1 MQNSVTLKKLNL
13 LNECKY
19 KICKFKLSAGQMNI
33 YNMAMGVFGIKK
45 IK

>member
-13 LNECKY
+13 LNECKN
-19 KICKFKLSAGQMNI
+19 KIRKFKHLARQMNI
-33 YNMAMGVFGIKK
+33 YNMAMGVFGIQK